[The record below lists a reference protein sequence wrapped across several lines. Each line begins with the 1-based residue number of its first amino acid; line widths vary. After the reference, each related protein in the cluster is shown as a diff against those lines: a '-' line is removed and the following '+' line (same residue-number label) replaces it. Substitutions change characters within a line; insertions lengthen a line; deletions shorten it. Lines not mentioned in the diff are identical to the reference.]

1 MFENKSKPTNTTSTN
16 PSKIDLKS
24 NNSLKS
30 KLSIFEK
37 HEPSIK
43 ESDPNKDKNDN
54 TRQNVKKFSN
64 IFESKKPEEKEK
76 EKKEFNN
83 SKKLEF
89 EDFYEE
95 NGMKIYR
102 YYDINKYHFK
112 NAIDNKNC
120 KILLFMG
127 NNQIPF
133 INSFINMYQN
143 ISPNDNIRYS
153 IESKDNQENENL
165 KKIFSVYDIKSKI
178 KPKNNELKS
187 INDIKI
193 ISIPYFGEKNEIFI
207 NYETLNVFIEKI
219 NNNNRKMINSIFFTL
234 DETKKD
240 FKEYEKN
247 FFKLIINLFN
257 SEDLKDKF
265 IVLYKSDND
274 NNTPDNL
281 QNCQEILKN
290 FMKVEYNDYLSNENY
305 DLYSNLNPRY
315 ISLNNNLIFQKDQNL
330 EFLDKNMQIIYKII
344 FGCKSTTL
352 TEKIDIYKDLQK
364 ITKGT
369 IKKELEKK
377 IMKKNDQIIFLNY
390 ILDKENIIN
399 EQSDVILFLY
409 NILNQSEPK
418 QKSININ
425 DSDLEFINNK
435 DANKALKILSK
446 LNLSLNK
453 IHIENCNLNYND
465 INFLLNLFTDEL
477 IELNLA
483 NNNFLDTNI
492 FNKGGIYT
500 NLQYFNLSCNN
511 IENID
516 SLFTLDFPNLKEL
529 DLSNNKISDI
539 KSISFKKC
547 EKLQKLNLIGNMI
560 SKGLDEAANEFNKLS
575 GLSLEYLNIEKIMF
589 EYENISKE
597 KKVFF
602 EYIIDEN
609 INDFLANISFHNISK
624 LE

>member
-1 MFENKSKPTNTTSTN
+1 MKARIAMFENKSKPTNTTSTN
-16 PSKIDLKS
+16 PSKIDPKS

-30 KLSIFEK
+30 KLYIFEK

-54 TRQNVKKFSN
+54 TRQNFKKFSN
-64 IFESKKPEEKEK
+64 IFESKKQEEKEK

-95 NGMKIYR
+95 NGMKI
-102 YYDINKYHFK
+102 YDINKYHFK

-133 INSFINMYQN
+133 INTFINMYQN

-193 ISIPYFGEKNEIFI
+193 ISIPYFGEKNEIFN

-281 QNCQEILKN
+281 QNCQEI
-290 FMKVEYNDYLSNENY
+290 
-305 DLYSNLNPRY
+305 
-315 ISLNNNLIFQKDQNL
+315 I
-330 EFLDKNMQIIYKII
+330 
-344 FGCKSTTL
+344 
-352 TEKIDIYKDLQK
+352 
-364 ITKGT
+364 
-369 IKKELEKK
+369 
-377 IMKKNDQIIFLNY
+377 
-390 ILDKENIIN
+390 
-399 EQSDVILFLY
+399 
-409 NILNQSEPK
+409 
-418 QKSININ
+418 
-425 DSDLEFINNK
+425 
-435 DANKALKILSK
+435 KIL
-446 LNLSLNK
+446 
-453 IHIENCNLNYND
+453 
-465 INFLLNLFTDEL
+465 
-477 IELNLA
+477 
-483 NNNFLDTNI
+483 
-492 FNKGGIYT
+492 
-500 NLQYFNLSCNN
+500 
-511 IENID
+511 
-516 SLFTLDFPNLKEL
+516 
-529 DLSNNKISDI
+529 
-539 KSISFKKC
+539 
-547 EKLQKLNLIGNMI
+547 
-560 SKGLDEAANEFNKLS
+560 
-575 GLSLEYLNIEKIMF
+575 
-589 EYENISKE
+589 
-597 KKVFF
+597 
-602 EYIIDEN
+602 
-609 INDFLANISFHNISK
+609 
-624 LE
+624 

>member
-1 MFENKSKPTNTTSTN
+1 M
-16 PSKIDLKS
+16 
-24 NNSLKS
+24 
-30 KLSIFEK
+30 
-37 HEPSIK
+37 
-43 ESDPNKDKNDN
+43 
-54 TRQNVKKFSN
+54 
-64 IFESKKPEEKEK
+64 
-76 EKKEFNN
+76 
-83 SKKLEF
+83 
-89 EDFYEE
+89 
-95 NGMKIYR
+95 
-102 YYDINKYHFK
+102 
-112 NAIDNKNC
+112 
-120 KILLFMG
+120 
-127 NNQIPF
+127 
-133 INSFINMYQN
+133 
-143 ISPNDNIRYS
+143 
-153 IESKDNQENENL
+153 
-165 KKIFSVYDIKSKI
+165 
-178 KPKNNELKS
+178 
-187 INDIKI
+187 
-193 ISIPYFGEKNEIFI
+193 
-207 NYETLNVFIEKI
+207 
-219 NNNNRKMINSIFFTL
+219 
-234 DETKKD
+234 
-240 FKEYEKN
+240 
-247 FFKLIINLFN
+247 
-257 SEDLKDKF
+257 
-265 IVLYKSDND
+265 
-274 NNTPDNL
+274 
-281 QNCQEILKN
+281 
-290 FMKVEYNDYLSNENY
+290 
-305 DLYSNLNPRY
+305 
-315 ISLNNNLIFQKDQNL
+315 
-330 EFLDKNMQIIYKII
+330 
-344 FGCKSTTL
+344 
-352 TEKIDIYKDLQK
+352 
-364 ITKGT
+364 
-369 IKKELEKK
+369 
-377 IMKKNDQIIFLNY
+377 
-390 ILDKENIIN
+390 
-399 EQSDVILFLY
+399 
-409 NILNQSEPK
+409 
-418 QKSININ
+418 
-425 DSDLEFINNK
+425 EFINNK